1 MHDLARSPTLA
12 RPPAVSPAGPSPAD
26 IWTAERVRDL
36 VTHRLGGGS
45 LLVVSNREP
54 YVHEHHG
61 DEIRWM
67 RPASGLVTAVEP
79 IMRAIGGTWI
89 AHGSG
94 SADRKVVDPDGRIMV
109 PPDDP
114 RYALRRVWLTED
126 EERGY
131 YYGFANETLW
141 PLCHVVYVR
150 PTFRSRDWAHYQ
162 AVNAHFCRAVAE
174 EAPRKA
180 TVWVHDYHL
189 ALLPAMLK
197 AARPDL
203 TVAHFWHIP
212 WPSSEV
218 FRICPWRKEILEGL
232 LANDVLGF
240 HIRYHCDNFLE
251 AVSRELEVNIDRE
264 NSAVTYG
271 GHTTLVRPFPISVDA
286 ADIEAGAQSEAVARE
301 MVRLREQYG
310 LVGDKI
316 VVGLDRFDYT
326 KGIPERLMAVDRLLT
341 VSPEWL
347 GRLVFVQAGVPSRSR
362 IPAYRSV
369 WRRIERLVRRIN
381 QRHGRNGWAP
391 IVLLPEHLSRTAIL
405 ALYRIADCLMV
416 SSLHDGMNLVAKEY
430 VAARA
435 DGDGTLVLSQFTGAA
450 REFPEAFL
458 VNPYNLDGTAERLG
472 AALTM
477 PEPQRRG
484 RMTRLRERVLEW
496 NIYRWAGE
504 MLGTV
509 LRLPDPEVIS

>member
-1 MHDLARSPTLA
+1 
-12 RPPAVSPAGPSPAD
+12 
-26 IWTAERVRDL
+26 
-36 VTHRLGGGS
+36 
-45 LLVVSNREP
+45 
-54 YVHEHHG
+54 
-61 DEIRWM
+61 
-67 RPASGLVTAVEP
+67 
-79 IMRAIGGTWI
+79 MRAVGGTWI

-94 SADRKVVDPDGRIMV
+94 SADRKVVDPDGRVMV
-109 PPDDP
+109 PPDRP
-114 RYALRRVWLTED
+114 RYALRRVWLTEE

-150 PTFRSRDWAHYQ
+150 PTFRSRDWELYK
-162 AVNAHFCRAVAE
+162 AVNAHFCRAVLE
-174 EAPRKA
+174 EAPPKA

-189 ALLPAMLK
+189 ALLPALLK

-218 FRICPWRKEILEGL
+218 FRICPWQREILEGL

-240 HIRYHCDNFLE
+240 HIRYHCDNFLD
-251 AVSRELEVNIDRE
+251 AVSRELEVNVDRE
-264 NSAVTYG
+264 RSAVTYR

-286 ADIEAGAQSEAVARE
+286 EQIGADSREEDVARE

-310 LVGDKI
+310 LVREKI
-316 VVGLDRFDYT
+316 AVGLDRFDYT
-326 KGIPERLMAVDRLLT
+326 KGIPERLLAVERFFELN
-341 VSPEWL
+341 SEWR

-369 WRRIERLVRRIN
+369 WRRIEHLVRRIN
-381 QRHGRNGWAP
+381 QRHGTKDWAP
-391 IVLLPEHLSRTAIL
+391 VVLLPEHLSRTAIH

-416 SSLHDGMNLVAKEY
+416 TSLHDGMNLVAKEY
-430 VAARA
+430 VAARTE
-435 DGDGTLVLSQFTGAA
+435 GDGALVLSQFTGAA

-458 VNPYNLDGTAERLG
+458 VNPYNLDGTAERLA

-477 PEPQRRG
+477 PEPQRRQ
-484 RMTRLRERVLEW
+484 RMARLRERVLEW
-496 NIYRWAGE
+496 NIYRWAGAA
-504 MLGTV
+504 LDTA
-509 LRLPDPEVIS
+509 LRLPDPEVVS

>member
-1 MHDLARSPTLA
+1 MHELHIASPLHG
-12 RPPAVSPAGPSPAD
+12 PPTAPAAVD
-26 IWTAERVRDL
+26 VWTPGRVRDL
-36 VTHRLGGGS
+36 VARRLGKGH
-45 LLVVSNREP
+45 LIVVSNREP
-54 YVHEHHG
+54 YVHEMKDG
-61 DEIRWM
+61 EVSWT
-67 RPASGLVTAVEP
+67 RPASGLVTAVDP
-79 IMRAIGGTWI
+79 IMRAVGGTWI

-94 SADRKVVDPDGRIMV
+94 SADRKVVDPDGRVMV
-109 PPDDP
+109 PPDRP
-114 RYALRRVWLTED
+114 RYALRRVWLTEE

-150 PTFRSRDWAHYQ
+150 PTFRSRDWELYK
-162 AVNAHFCRAVAE
+162 AVNAHFCRAVLE
-174 EAPRKA
+174 EAPPKA

-189 ALLPAMLK
+189 ALLPALLK

-218 FRICPWRKEILEGL
+218 FRICPWQREILEGL

-240 HIRYHCDNFLE
+240 HIRYHCDNFLD
-251 AVSRELEVNIDRE
+251 AVSRELEVNVDRE
-264 NSAVTYG
+264 RSAVTYR

-286 ADIEAGAQSEAVARE
+286 EQIGADSQEEDVARE

-310 LVGDKI
+310 LVREKI
-316 VVGLDRFDYT
+316 AVGLDRFDYT
-326 KGIPERLMAVDRLLT
+326 KGIPERLLAVERFFELN
-341 VSPEWL
+341 PEWR

-369 WRRIERLVRRIN
+369 WRRIEHLVRRIN
-381 QRHGRNGWAP
+381 QRHGTKDWAP
-391 IVLLPEHLSRTAIL
+391 VVLLPEHLSRTAIH

-416 SSLHDGMNLVAKEY
+416 TSLHDGMNLVAKEY
-430 VAARA
+430 VASRTE
-435 DGDGTLVLSQFTGAA
+435 GDGALVLSQFTGAA

-458 VNPYNLDGTAERLG
+458 VNPYNLDGTAERLA

-477 PEPQRRG
+477 PEPQRRQ
-484 RMTRLRERVLEW
+484 RMARLRERVLEW
-496 NIYRWAGE
+496 NIYRWAGAA
-504 MLGTV
+504 LDTA
-509 LRLPDPEVIS
+509 LRLPDPEVVS

>member
-1 MHDLARSPTLA
+1 MRDLAFLPPLRPSVASP
-12 RPPAVSPAGPSPAD
+12 SGPSPVD
-26 IWTAERVRDL
+26 VWTAERVRGL
-36 VTHRLGGGS
+36 VSHRLAGNT

-61 DEIRWM
+61 EEIRWT

-79 IMRAIGGTWI
+79 IMRATGGTWI

-94 SADRKVVDPDGRIMV
+94 SADRKVVDPDGRILV

-114 RYALRRVWLTED
+114 RYALRRVWLTEE

-174 EAPRKA
+174 EAPQKA

-240 HIRYHCDNFLE
+240 HIRYHCDNFLD

-264 NSAVTYG
+264 HSAVTYG

-286 ADIEAGAQSEAVARE
+286 ADIEAEARS
-301 MVRLREQYG
+301 G
-310 LVGDKI
+310 LVGEKI

-326 KGIPERLMAVDRLLT
+326 KGIPERLLAVDRLLT
-341 VSPEWL
+341 LSPEWR
-347 GRLVFVQAGVPSRSR
+347 GRLLFVQAGVPSRSR

-369 WRRIERLVRRIN
+369 WRRIDRLVRRIN

-391 IVLLPEHLSRTAIL
+391 IVLLPEQLSRTAIL

-416 SSLHDGMNLVAKEY
+416 TSLHDGMNLVAKEY

-435 DGDGTLVLSQFTGAA
+435 DGDGALVLSQFTGAA

-477 PEPQRRG
+477 PEPQRRV
-484 RMTRLRERVLEW
+484 RMMRLRERVLEW

-504 MLGTV
+504 MLDTV
-509 LRLPDPEVIS
+509 LRLPDPEVVS